1 MTSVKYQVGECEL
14 DCKLMSL
21 NHRAKSIKLSSKV
34 YQLLLLFINNPDNIV
49 SRQQATDCL
58 WLGNEAVGK
67 KGFTNAIWVIR
78 KAFKDLG
85 VEDEVFNTLPKLG
98 YQLTLVVKQAE
109 TTTPKLSVGR
119 KQFIFIFIFII
130 LSVLALCIA
139 GLFYFQISTTEVNN
153 ETSIETVDIIKASK
167 AKVTNY
173 EGVEEHLSVSGDG
186 TRLAMQWRTENLTGK
201 IYIKDLS
208 NTESP
213 LTLISF
219 EDNEE
224 ASPSWSVSDEKLAY
238 VRIVQ
243 GGECQV
249 RVRNLLHNTDSL
261 IASDCFYL
269 PYKRVVSWSS
279 VDDDTLIY
287 AKQNIDN
294 VALVSY
300 NLTTGVSKQLTFP
313 NRNEIDYAP
322 KWFADDRNIAYI
334 RESGT
339 ATVASLILQN
349 VNGGLK
355 TLIANNS
362 SIVDFD
368 YSPKND
374 LFYVNNV
381 DGASAIISRIRS
393 DGTTLAPIRNASLPS
408 SITLSDINEQLYV
421 SEHISKEYITQQ
433 PYRGDGIL
441 RRISSSSR
449 DMYARYSTTSD
460 DILFMSNRS
469 KLWSVWKN
477 NKVSS
482 KNLTKNLGN
491 VTVPAISPVNTDF
504 AVNISDNGRSSLF
517 LGDINTENF
526 STIDIN
532 GLEADNLSWSKN
544 GEHLYFKGS
553 SNEQA
558 GIYKLHVNSGKL
570 ESIIQNNAV
579 YAVEGETSSVI
590 YLSKFNENGIWRYD
604 QVTDELIQVTDKL
617 AKFDF
622 GSFYYE
628 KGHLYYI
635 SRQPK
640 LDIIERIAV
649 TNTSEIQIIKQL
661 SANSIR
667 KFFGLSPADGQSFLA
682 TLKVANEADVFGYSL
697 VENQN

>member
-1 MTSVKYQVGECEL
+1 MTSAKYQVGECEL

-21 NHRAKSIKLSSKV
+21 NYQTQSIKLSSKV

-49 SRQQATDCL
+49 SRQQATDSL

-78 KAFKDLG
+78 KAFKELG

-98 YQLTLVVKQAE
+98 YQLTLTVKLAE
-109 TTTPKLSVGR
+109 P
-119 KQFIFIFIFII
+119 
-130 LSVLALCIA
+130 
-139 GLFYFQISTTEVNN
+139 STTKRSINQKQIVLIALSLLFIGIIGFFFLQSTAKEVTNKPAAVTTDIFK
-153 ETSIETVDIIKASK
+153 TSKI
-167 AKVTNY
+167 KVTNY
-173 EGVEEHLSVSGDG
+173 EGVEEHLSVSHDG
-186 TRLAMQWRTENLTGK
+186 TKLAMQWRTENLTGK
-201 IYIKDLS
+201 IYIKDLIS
-208 NTESP
+208 VDAP

-219 EDNEE
+219 ENNEE

-238 VRIVQ
+238 VRINQ
-243 GGECQV
+243 SGECQV
-249 RVRNLLHNTDSL
+249 RVRNLVNNTDSL

-279 VDDDTLIY
+279 VDDDLLVY
-287 AKQNIDN
+287 AKQNEDS

-300 NLTTGVSKQLTFP
+300 NLTTGHSKQLTFP

-322 KWFADDRNIAYI
+322 KWLAADSKIAYI

-339 ATVASLILQN
+339 ATVANLILQN
-349 VNGGLK
+349 RHGEVK
-355 TLIANNS
+355 TLIANNA

-368 YSPKND
+368 YSTKND

-393 DGTTLAPIRNASLPS
+393 DGTRLAPIRNASLPS
-408 SITLSDINEQLYV
+408 SITQSDINDQLYIT
-421 SEHISKEYITQQ
+421 EHISKEYITQQ
-433 PYRGDGIL
+433 SYNGDGII

-449 DMYARYSTTSD
+449 DMYARYSTTND

-477 NKVSS
+477 NQVSS

-504 AVNISDNGRSSLF
+504 AVNITDNGRSSLF
-517 LGDINTENF
+517 LGDINSENF
-526 STIDIN
+526 SAIDIN
-532 GLEADNLSWSKN
+532 GLEADNLSWSKD
-544 GEHLYFKGS
+544 GEYLYFKGS
-553 SNEQA
+553 SHDQV
-558 GIYKLHVNSGKL
+558 GIYKLHVNSGEL

-579 YAVEGETSSVI
+579 YAVEGEKSSVI

-604 QVTDELIQVTDKL
+604 QVTGELVQVTDKL

-628 KGHLYYI
+628 QGYLYYI
-635 SRQPK
+635 SRQSK

-649 TNTSEIQIIKQL
+649 TNTSEVQIIKQFP
-661 SANSIR
+661 ANSVR
-667 KFFGLSPADGQSFLA
+667 KFFGLSSADNQSFLA
-682 TLKVANEADVFGYSL
+682 TLKVANEADIFGYSL

>member
-1 MTSVKYQVGECEL
+1 MTNVKYQVGECEL

-21 NHRAKSIKLSSKV
+21 NYQAQSIKLSSKV
-34 YQLLLLFINNPDNIV
+34 FQLLLLFINNPDNIV
-49 SRQQATDCL
+49 SRQQATDSL
-58 WLGNEAVGK
+58 WLSNEAVGK

-78 KAFKDLG
+78 KAFKELG

-98 YQLTLVVKQAE
+98 YQLTLTVTVKRAVAS
-109 TTTPKLSVGR
+109 TTKLSIGR
-119 KQFIFIFIFII
+119 KQFVYIALSLLFICMI
-130 LSVLALCIA
+130 
-139 GLFYFQISTTEVNN
+139 GLFYLQSTVKEVINKS
-153 ETSIETVDIIKASK
+153 TAVTTDIIKASK
-167 AKVTNY
+167 IKVTNY
-173 EGVEEHLSVSGDG
+173 EGVEEHLSVSHDG
-186 TRLAMQWRTENLTGK
+186 KRLAMQWRADNLTGK

-224 ASPSWSVSDEKLAY
+224 ASPSWSISDEKLAY
-238 VRIVQ
+238 VRIDQ
-243 GGECQV
+243 SGECQV
-249 RVRNLLHNTDSL
+249 RVRNLIHNTDTL

-279 VDDDTLIY
+279 LDDDTLVY
-287 AKQNIDN
+287 AKQNEDS

-300 NLTTGVSKQLTFP
+300 NLTTNLSKQVTFP
-313 NRNEIDYAP
+313 SRNEIDYAP
-322 KWFADDRNIAYI
+322 KWLAADSKIAYI

-339 ATVASLILQN
+339 ATVANLILQTI
-349 VNGGLK
+349 NGGMK
-355 TLIANNS
+355 TLISNNA

-368 YSPKND
+368 YSTAHD

-393 DGTTLAPIRNASLPS
+393 NGTILAPIRNASLPS
-408 SITLSDINEQLYV
+408 SITLSDINEQLYI

-433 PYRGDGIL
+433 PYTGDGIL

-491 VTVPAISPVNTDF
+491 VTVPAISPINTHF
-504 AVNISDNGRSSLF
+504 AVNISDDGRSSLF
-517 LGDINTENF
+517 LGDINSENF
-526 STIDIN
+526 SAIDIN
-532 GLEADNLSWSKN
+532 GLEADNLSWSKD
-544 GEHLYFKGS
+544 GEYLYFKGS
-553 SNEQA
+553 SQDQA

-579 YAVEGETSSVI
+579 FAVEGELSSII

-604 QVTDELIQVTDKL
+604 QATGELTQVTNKL
-617 AKFDF
+617 AKYDF

-628 KGHLYYI
+628 QGYLYYI
-635 SRQPK
+635 SRQSK
-640 LDIIERIAV
+640 LDVIERIEV
-649 TNTSEIQIIKQL
+649 TNTSEVHIVKQFP
-661 SANSIR
+661 ANSIR
-667 KFFGLSPADGQSFLA
+667 KFFGLAAADGHSFLA
-682 TLKVANEADVFGYSL
+682 TLKVANEADVFGYTL
-697 VENQN
+697 VETQD